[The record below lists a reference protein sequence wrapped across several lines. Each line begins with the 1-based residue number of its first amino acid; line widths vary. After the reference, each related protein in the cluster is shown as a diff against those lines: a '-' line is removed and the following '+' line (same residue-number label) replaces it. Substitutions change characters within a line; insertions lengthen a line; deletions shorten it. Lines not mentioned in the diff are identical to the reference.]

1 MNFSCGVSTNLEVNT
16 GETLLFSGAF
26 ADHFDPTFI
35 GFIHSE
41 LSEMSEEE
49 MFKIKLE
56 QKMFFPLSWKVK
68 SCLESLSKC
77 SISNINVFFLFYFS
91 SLNYLKESVVSS
103 CFFPKPYQVVEK
115 IRLCKL
121 RM

>member
-16 GETLLFSGAF
+16 GETLLFSEAF

-41 LSEMSEEE
+41 LCEMSEEE

-91 SLNYLKESVVSS
+91 SRNYLKESVVSS

-121 RM
+121 HM

>member
-1 MNFSCGVSTNLEVNT
+1 MNFSCGVSTDGNT
-16 GETLLFSGAF
+16 GDTLLFSGAF

-41 LSEMSEEE
+41 LSEMSKEE

-77 SISNINVFFLFYFS
+77 SISNINVFFFILFFIAK
-91 SLNYLKESVVSS
+91 LLKGK
-103 CFFPKPYQVVEK
+103 CCIKLFFP
-115 IRLCKL
+115 
-121 RM
+121 